1 MKTGAVIPRQMI
13 MARKT
18 ISRVCLFLACLF
30 FECGAYAQVL
40 DSWQDSRAYK
50 PAPVLFLHGFAKGS
64 PADWQGVI
72 GGLQQYFSAYQP
84 LGNYLETLDFQ
95 DPNGSI
101 DTYPAGKLNP
111 QGNNRGWSDKLALKV
126 DELLSSAQYGLYCD
140 QLNIVA
146 HSMGGLAARYYLAT
160 YSLAAVQKLILVGVP
175 NLGTPLSTVAD
186 GLGLIPQLGWS
197 TFLGPSA
204 YIVTLNYSGLEALF
218 NNLLEIDFQ
227 GYAVKDMD
235 NSTLGS
241 GFLKYLNSIP
251 QSDKTNYSIVVGEHG
266 SLLNLI
272 LFQGWSL
279 GDSVVHA
286 KSQLG
291 TNCISTKNII
301 YIKSVHWKEPTNIA
315 LQKEDPVLKFLDSD
329 VPVLELDEPGQS
341 EIEISEGAVTLKGK
355 LFKEY
360 LPADTKLVVNIENAE
375 SDESYPAQEFPML
388 PSDLWQ
394 PKQAASPVAEFA
406 AQVVLPGQGKFELH
420 IKAVNPAGVSSEEI
434 SLVVESI
441 FDGPVIEIWHPQG
454 SISYSQPSIYGRA
467 RAQEDADI
475 ELESLRIDLDGS
487 AQTLTRSFL
496 EDNDTQGG
504 EAYCTPS
511 QPLSVGRHEA
521 VFTACDTNGRC
532 ASKEWTFTMVDLFN
546 PQGPDGLE
554 PPAGG
559 YVWAQVGTLVSKIY
573 STRAYPPL
581 CYWDVNSDN
590 FAQKLTAVKDAGLAA
605 APEEYSDGN
614 VQGVTIIWQGTL
626 GTMSADA
633 NVQLN
638 TCIISEQVTHIFEIE
653 DGSIPV
659 YTSVIFDCS
668 HQDCCSSY
676 VKRLTIEADDK
687 FSLSLD
693 KKLQQALFRRPV
705 SNYRP
710 YKISPVLP
718 YYGPQVTLR
727 YYFDP
732 AEYGLSD
739 NNSPDLWPHSFV
751 VNDRTH
757 FNLYVA
763 VYGWRKR

>member
-1 MKTGAVIPRQMI
+1 MLKTKLIL
-13 MARKT
+13 
-18 ISRVCLFLACLF
+18 SRFFVAFLLFCLLSGHRAQ
-30 FECGAYAQVL
+30 AQVL
-40 DSWQDSRAYK
+40 ESWQDSRAYK
-50 PAPVLFLHGFAKGS
+50 PVPVLFLHGFAKGS
-64 PADWQGVI
+64 PADWQAVI
-72 GGLQQYFSAYQP
+72 AGLQPYFTVYQQI
-84 LGNYLETLDFQ
+84 GHYLETLDFQ

-126 DELLSSAQYGLYCD
+126 DELLSSSKYGLYCD

-160 YSLAAVQKLILVGVP
+160 NSLAAVPKLVLVGVP
-175 NLGTPLSTVAD
+175 NLGTPLSTAAN
-186 GLGLIPQLGWS
+186 GLSLIPQLGWS

-204 YIVTLNYSGLEALF
+204 YIVTLNYTGLEALF
-218 NNLLEIDFQ
+218 QNLLEIDFQ
-227 GYAVKDMD
+227 GYAVDDMD
-235 NSTLGS
+235 SSALGS
-241 GFLKYLNSIP
+241 GFLPYLNNITQP
-251 QSDKTNYSIVVGEHG
+251 NKTKYSVIVGKHG

-272 LFQGWSL
+272 LFQGWSS
-279 GDSVVHA
+279 GDSVVHT

-291 TNCISTKNII
+291 TDCISTQDVI

-315 LQKEDPVLKFLDSD
+315 LQEDNPVLKFLDSD
-329 VPVLELDEPGQS
+329 VPVLELTEPGQS
-341 EIEISEGAVTLKGK
+341 EIEISEGTVTLKGK

-394 PKQAASPVAEFA
+394 AKQADSPVGEFN
-406 AQVVLPGQGKFELH
+406 AQVLLPGQGKFELH
-420 IKAVNPAGVSSEEI
+420 IKAVNPAGVSSKEI
-434 SLVVESI
+434 SLVVKSV
-441 FDGPVIEIWHPQG
+441 FDGPVIELWHPQG
-454 SISYSQPSIYGRA
+454 DIAYSQPVIYGRA
-467 RAQEDADI
+467 RAQGEAN
-475 ELESLRIDLDGS
+475 LNLSSLGISLDGS
-487 AQTLTRSFL
+487 AQTVTQAFID
-496 EDNDTQGG
+496 DNDQAG
-504 EAYCTPS
+504 EAYCIPS
-511 QPLSVGRHEA
+511 EPLSAGAHKA
-521 VFTACDTNGRC
+521 VFTACDTNGHC
-532 ASKEWTFTMVDLFN
+532 ASKEWTFTAVDLFD
-546 PQGPDGLE
+546 PEGPDGLE

-559 YVWAQVGTLVSKIY
+559 YVWAQVGTVVSREYK
-573 STRAYPPL
+573 TRSYPPL

-590 FAQKLTAVKDAGLAA
+590 FAQKLTAVKDSGLAA

-638 TCIISEQVTHIFEIE
+638 TCIISEQVAHIFEIE
-653 DGSIPV
+653 DDSIPV

-710 YKISPVLP
+710 HKISPVFP
-718 YYGPQVTLR
+718 YYGPRVTLR

-739 NNSPDLWPHSFV
+739 NNSPDLWPRSFV

-757 FNLYVA
+757 FNLHAA
-763 VYGWRKR
+763 VYGWRKQ